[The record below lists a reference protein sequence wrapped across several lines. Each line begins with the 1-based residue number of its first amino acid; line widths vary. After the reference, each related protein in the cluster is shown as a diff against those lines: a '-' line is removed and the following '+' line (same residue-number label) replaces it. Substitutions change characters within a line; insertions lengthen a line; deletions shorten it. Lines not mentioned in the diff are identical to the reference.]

1 MSAPDAPSGPST
13 EPQPQAAEVTRD
25 ERDPLPH
32 TRTPALAVRGGI
44 GGLLMGAAN
53 TVPGVSGG
61 SMLLLMG
68 VYTAFLAALANLTSF
83 RWRSWRSWLLVGM
96 IGCGAAT
103 SILLLAGPMKWLVVT
118 YRFQVYCVL
127 IGMRLGI
134 VPVVWRLAV
143 KSPGSRASLWYGIAA
158 GLLAS
163 SAAAVLKYYPD
174 LLGLDAASGG
184 MLFFGGLI
192 AAAVMILPGL
202 DGSYVLMLLGQY
214 AVVLGAVDR
223 FKTAFFSRDT
233 AGVMAE
239 LGTLLPF
246 GFGAALGLGGMA
258 MLMRWLLVHFPKP
271 TFGVLVGMLLGALI
285 GLYPFGTYVQPEVGQ
300 TVRGVLVTP
309 ESMAPG
315 GRFSEAKRENWP
327 VEMYTPTTAQVG
339 LALLLV
345 LAGFAAAYLLSLV
358 EPEEAPKPEP
368 ISGSRPEGSNAA
380 ESHAPAPSAH
390 PPPPTTSGPPPS
402 PASAPA
408 PAPPPAPAP
417 DGTPPP
423 PRG

>member
-1 MSAPDAPSGPST
+1 MTPTAAPSGTSSEPST
-13 EPQPQAAEVTRD
+13 HSPATSPD
-25 ERDPLPH
+25 ERDPLPQ

-68 VYTAFLAALANLTSF
+68 VYTAFLSALANLTSF

-118 YRFQVYCVL
+118 FRFQVYCVL

-143 KSPGSRASLWYGIAA
+143 KSPGSRASLWYGITG
-158 GLLAS
+158 GLLVSA
-163 SAAAVLKYYPD
+163 AAAVLKYYPD

-202 DGSYVLMLLGQY
+202 DGSYILMLLGQY
-214 AVVLGAVDR
+214 AVVLGSVDR

-239 LGTLLPF
+239 LSTLVPF
-246 GFGAALGLGGMA
+246 GIGAALGLGGMA
-258 MLMRWLLVHFPKP
+258 MLMRWLLVRFPKP
-271 TFGVLVGMLLGALI
+271 TFGVLVGMLIGALI
-285 GLYPFGTYVQPEVGQ
+285 GLYPFATYVQPEVGQ
-300 TVRGVLVTP
+300 TVRGVTVTA
-309 ESMAPG
+309 ESMAEG

-327 VEMYTPTTAQVG
+327 VETYSPTTAQVG
-339 LALLLV
+339 LALLLI
-345 LAGFAAAYLLSLV
+345 LTGFVAAYLLSLI
-358 EPEEAPKPEP
+358 EPEEAPTPKPFAA
-368 ISGSRPEGSNAA
+368 EGTGGASNA
-380 ESHAPAPSAH
+380 EGHA
-390 PPPPTTSGPPPS
+390 TTHQAPPPS
-402 PASAPA
+402 I
-408 PAPPPAPAP
+408 PPPAPPAR

-423 PRG
+423 PRE